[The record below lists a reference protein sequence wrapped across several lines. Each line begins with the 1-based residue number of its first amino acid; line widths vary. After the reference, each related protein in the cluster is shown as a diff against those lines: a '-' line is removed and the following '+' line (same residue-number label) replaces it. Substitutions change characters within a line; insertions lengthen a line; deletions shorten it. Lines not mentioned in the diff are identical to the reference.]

1 MRLAVP
7 VVPSA
12 VTGASTDLP
21 LLLLLL
27 GRELGQRLQVSLV
40 HILVA
45 LRMLTVAVLVDAAR
59 SASAL
64 VIVVVVM
71 MMVMVVT
78 PVRAWRGHR

>member
-1 MRLAVP
+1 LRLAVP

-21 LLLLLL
+21 LLLLL

-59 SASAL
+59 SASTL

-71 MMVMVVT
+71 MVVMVVT